1 MEFLKKEKL
10 RFNEIDFI
18 KGLAIITMIISHV
31 FYFKYQMNM
40 SSLDFNSS
48 WYKFLTKFAQI
59 VFITCIGINL
69 SLSYQKNTNITN
81 DTNTNTNANTIANTN
96 TNTNANTNNNYIKKQ
111 LQRVVIIGI
120 FALTLSYLTYLTHG
134 EKYIKFGI
142 LHFASI
148 AILLMMWLVNYNS
161 IVIILL
167 IVICLLQVFKKHL
180 IELSAKTMHPFLIFV
195 SGIYNPKYYS
205 LDYFPLI
212 PWLIFICFGILIGNY
227 LYKNYIRQFSISDTI
242 TNFISNKN
250 NIISPFVLLLGKYSF
265 LVYLL
270 HIPILYFILL
280 YIKRFANI

>member
-10 RFNEIDFI
+10 RFNEIDFL

-40 SSLDFNSS
+40 GTLDFNSS

-69 SLSYQKNTNITN
+69 SLSYQKNR
-81 DTNTNTNANTIANTN
+81 NTNTNANT
-96 TNTNANTNNNYIKKQ
+96 NANNNYIKKQ

-161 IVIILL
+161 IVFIILV
-167 IVICLLQVFKKHL
+167 IICLLQVFKKHL
-180 IELSAKTMHPFLIFV
+180 IELSAKIMHPFLIFV
-195 SGIYNPKYYS
+195 TGIYNPKYYS

-242 TNFISNKN
+242 NNFISNKN

-280 YIKRFANI
+280 YIKKISMV